1 MKNLYL
7 IEIEGSNIANV
18 VHALKND
25 FNIIFV
31 KSPNEIKEKYPK
43 LILPGNGSFN
53 HYISFLFENGW
64 KKIFE
69 EIIFENKGK
78 LITICSGFQ
87 ALGIS
92 SKESPNISGLGL
104 LDMHFDNVAN
114 LEKKGLVINIGRKK
128 IFDLNIELKFDDLR
142 FLNSLSL
149 ENLSLPYFVHGY
161 ASKIDSLKI
170 NNFKKY
176 SCLYT
181 IVGEQKILAALIS
194 ENFCGTQFHPEL
206 SGSKWCQFMLMFLNY

>member
-25 FNIIFV
+25 FNITFV
-31 KSPNEIKEKYPK
+31 KSPNEIKDKYPK

-64 KKIFE
+64 QKIFE

-92 SKESPNISGLGL
+92 SKESPNVRGLGL
-104 LDMHFDNVAN
+104 FDMNFDNVAN
-114 LEKKGLVINIGRKK
+114 LEKKGLLINIGRKE
-128 IFDLNIELKFDDLR
+128 IFDLKMDLKFNDLS
-142 FLNSLSL
+142 FLNNIAL
-149 ENLSLPYFVHGY
+149 ENISYPYFVHGF
-161 ASKIDSLKI
+161 ATRIDSLEI
-170 NNFKKY
+170 NKFRKY
-176 SCLYT
+176 SCLYAN
-181 IVGEQKILAALIS
+181 IGEQKILAALVS
-194 ENFCGTQFHPEL
+194 ESFCGTQFHPEL
-206 SGSKWCQFMLMFLNY
+206 SGCKWCQFMLRFLN